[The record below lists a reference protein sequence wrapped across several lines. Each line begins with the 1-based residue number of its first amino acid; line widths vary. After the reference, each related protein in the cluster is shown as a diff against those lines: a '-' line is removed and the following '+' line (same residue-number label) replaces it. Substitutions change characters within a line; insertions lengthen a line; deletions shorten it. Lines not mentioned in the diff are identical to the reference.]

1 MKNRKELED
10 IEVKKYLEMLAQKG
24 YGHTMKDVEKRVRS
38 GIAIAHEINRQEKE
52 ESKFAYDKGLMYG
65 LSLSSEGDQDEITK
79 LREEN
84 SLLIKALEDMTKMY
98 GRERGLLEINSL
110 HPEYSRAKE
119 LLNNLKK

>member
-1 MKNRKELED
+1 MAIKFTDFKPIQQEL
-10 IEVKKYLEMLAQKG
+10 L
-24 YGHTMKDVEKRVRS
+24 
-38 GIAIAHEINRQEKE
+38 
-52 ESKFAYDKGLMYG
+52 
-65 LSLSSEGDQDEITK
+65 K